1 MKTNKSAWP
10 ADKIERKAVESL
22 IPYARNARTHSDE
35 QVAQIAASIQEWG
48 WTVPVL
54 VDEAGSIIAGHGRVM
69 AARKLGITEVPVMVA
84 AGWSDA
90 QKQAYVL
97 ADNQLA
103 LNAGWDAEM
112 LRLELG
118 DLSGAGFDLGLI
130 GFSDDELARLTAEKT
145 EGLTDPDE
153 VPEAP
158 ARAVSVLGDTWL
170 LGKHRL
176 RCGDSTSATDVEAL
190 LAGVKPHLMV
200 TDPPYGV
207 VYDPNWRNE
216 ADRANGKKI
225 GAKATGK
232 VLNDDKADWRE
243 AWALFPGDVA
253 YVWCAPGP
261 LQCTVHDSLVAAGLD
276 VRQQIVWAKSNFAIG
291 RGHYHY
297 QHETCWY
304 AVKKNATGH
313 WAGDRKQTTL
323 WKIDKP
329 QKSETGHGTQKPV
342 ECMKRPIENN
352 SSPGQ
357 AVYEPFSGSG
367 TTIIAGEM
375 TGRAVYA
382 MELNPPYVD
391 VAIKRWQDFTG
402 QKAVHEATG
411 RTFEDMASERYDW
424 QKDATGSYEVAIEEK
439 RKELTDARA

>member
-1 MKTNKSAWP
+1 MLYP
-10 ADKIERKAVESL
+10 YKALSVASL

-35 QVAQIAASIQEWG
+35 QVAQIAASIREFG
-48 WTVPVL
+48 FINPVI
-54 VDEAGSIIAGHGRVM
+54 VDGDKGIIAGHGRVL
-69 AARKLGITEVPVMVA
+69 AARKLGLKEVPALEVA
-84 AGWSDA
+84 SLTEA
-90 QKQAYVL
+90 QRQAYIL
-97 ADNQLA
+97 ADNKLA
-103 LNAGWDAEM
+103 LNAGWDT
-112 LRLELG
+112 
-118 DLSGAGFDLGLI
+118 DLLKVEIQDLKLADFNLDVI
-130 GFSDDELARLTAEKT
+130 GFSADELNALLAEKT

-153 VPEAP
+153 VPEVQENAI
-158 ARAVSVLGDTWL
+158 SVLGDTWVM
-170 LGKHRL
+170 GKHRL

-207 VYDPNWRNE
+207 EYDPNWR
-216 ADRANGKKI
+216 ADAANRPGKAPGSFG
-225 GAKATGK
+225 GAKVASGLVK
-232 VLNDDKADWRE
+232 NDDKADWRE

-253 YVWCAPGP
+253 YVWHAG
-261 LQCTVHDSLVAAGLD
+261 LYAGTVADSLTACDFKL
-276 VRQQIVWAKSNFAIG
+276 RSQIIWAKSNFAIG
-291 RGHYHY
+291 RGDYHW
-297 QHETCWY
+297 QHEPCWY
-304 AVKKNATGH
+304 AVRDKGH
-313 WAGDRKQTTL
+313 YGGDRKQTTL

-375 TGRAVYA
+375 TGRSVYA

-411 RTFEDMASERYDW
+411 RTFDELKAEREAGNVAS
-424 QKDATGSYEVAIEEK
+424 AA
-439 RKELTDARA
+439 